1 MDLRPKPSRRIGT
14 LVRVILFCLFCAI
27 ILAIYSRLTQ
37 SIPKPWSEDLTIV
50 LAVVTSFG
58 LTLLF
63 LRWEGLDLA
72 DVGLMPGQQTIP
84 RICIGFAIGLLLA
97 SLQALPLLLF
107 GHIKLALYPNV
118 NFQFIFSSFL
128 LYSLLACRE
137 ELVFHGYALRTLDY
151 KLGNWPALLITG
163 IIFALEHVA
172 GGMTWSVAFLGAG
185 TGSILFGLA
194 ALKTKGIA
202 LPIGLHA
209 AWNFGQWAF
218 GFKHVPGIWEATI
231 EKGYEN
237 QLDNIGLI
245 SYLLVMVLAI
255 LVFYYYKFSHSV
267 NNSQN
272 HP

>member
-1 MDLRPKPSRRIGT
+1 MDLKPKPPGRIGT
-14 LVRVILFCLFCAI
+14 LVRVMLFCLFCAVI
-27 ILAIYSRLTQ
+27 FAIYSRLTQ
-37 SIPKPWSEDLTIV
+37 SIQKSWSEDLKIV

-63 LRWEGLDLA
+63 LRWEGLNLA
-72 DVGLMPGQQTIP
+72 DVGLMPGKQTIP
-84 RICIGFAIGLLLA
+84 RICIGFVIGLLIA
-97 SLQALPLLLF
+97 SLQALPVLLF
-107 GHIKLALYPNV
+107 GHIRLALYPHV
-118 NFQFIFSSFL
+118 NFQFIFSSFF

-137 ELVFHGYALRTLDY
+137 ELVFRGYALRSLDY

-163 IIFALEHVA
+163 FIFALEHIA

-209 AWNFGQWAF
+209 AWNFGQWAL
-218 GFKHVPGIWEATI
+218 GFKHVPGIWEAII
-231 EKGYEN
+231 EKGYEK
-237 QLDNIGLI
+237 QLDNIGLM

-255 LVFYYYKFSHSV
+255 PVFYYYKFNHSV
-267 NNSQN
+267 SNSQN
-272 HP
+272 HA